1 MRIQTAPKTPEFT
14 PIELNIIF
22 DTEEEL
28 ESFAAMCGRD
38 VTVSD
43 MITTQSECR
52 NYPLVTRQA
61 LRTILAKCYSH
72 LKPYMKNP

>member
-43 MITTQSECR
+43 IS
-52 NYPLVTRQA
+52 
-61 LRTILAKCYSH
+61 
-72 LKPYMKNP
+72 